1 MTTARNLI
9 YSIAA
14 AARIL
19 NIEKEEIKSLEIWQ
33 KVVLVKIH
41 NQKAR
46 FISRQEFCQHFADW
60 RKENSQSLL
69 ATPHVHNDE
78 LFTVYNPQKNTS
90 YHVSLHPKELICN
103 CGDWAN
109 QKEFIGKACCKH
121 CYSVLNYLGLS
132 SLKEYIERKEERVA
146 A

>member
-19 NIEKEEIKSLEIWQ
+19 KIQKEKIKSLEIWQ
-33 KVVLVKIH
+33 KIVLVKIH

-60 RKENSQSLL
+60 RKSNSQNLK
-69 ATPHVHNDE
+69 ATPYEHNPE
-78 LFTVYNPQKNTS
+78 LFSVSNPDKNVR
-90 YHVSLHPKELICN
+90 YQVSLRPDELICN
-103 CGDWAN
+103 CQDWSN
-109 QKEFIGKACCKH
+109 QKEHLGKACCKH
-121 CYSVLNYLGLS
+121 CYSVLNYLNYE
-132 SLKEYIERKEERVA
+132 SLKEYIERKEESLA